1 MKKKKKKYSF
11 LFRFGES
18 IIIHTCIEPE
28 NDLSFPCLFWLSTSL
43 LCVKWLTQSLVTIKH
58 TTTAANPFGSFS
70 FSLLLWL
77 SFLSSF
83 FFFFCLFFLFVVKS
97 IRNRFILLIWKKK
110 KPIKKMV
117 DGVVVDGR
125 PLNLFLSLFFS
136 ACPVLLFAT
145 LREEEPCICLRE
157 REKDHSFA
165 YSSAM
170 SSRKKEKKK
179 SHSAVLSLLFSPWVR
194 SLSFFFFS
202 TRFSFV
208 LWGQCNEIRSYPIRS
223 VPPLLL
229 KENNKTKD
237 GRIRKFLFI
246 FKHLSSGQ
254 KLNFAAS

>member
-1 MKKKKKKYSF
+1 
-11 LFRFGES
+11 
-18 IIIHTCIEPE
+18 
-28 NDLSFPCLFWLSTSL
+28 
-43 LCVKWLTQSLVTIKH
+43 
-58 TTTAANPFGSFS
+58 
-70 FSLLLWL
+70 
-77 SFLSSF
+77 
-83 FFFFCLFFLFVVKS
+83 
-97 IRNRFILLIWKKK
+97 
-110 KPIKKMV
+110 MV

-254 KLNFAAS
+254 KIEFRGKLKFVGDTFWKSERQRSCPVYYCCDYWWPYFSRLAQQTNDAMHVVAGYQL